1 MGVMGVAGVG
11 VGGCS
16 DSDAGVA
23 PVWPPFLV
31 AAAFCRSVSAMVET
45 HDNYAR
51 DLPLHSC
58 CPSLLPASACC
69 SG

>member
-1 MGVMGVAGVG
+1 MPLGAICCLFWKELGFIGVMGVAGVG

-31 AAAFCRSVSAMVET
+31 AAAFCRSVSAMAET
-45 HDNYAR
+45 N
-51 DLPLHSC
+51 
-58 CPSLLPASACC
+58 
-69 SG
+69 G